1 MILNSKTCYIMQY
14 LFILLVFEVI
24 VVFTTYSIAFYY
36 HNLKVLE
43 TINLIGNILG
53 IQGFFFAIIFLIISN
68 MKTIKLHNSIQEL
81 HSVISS

>member
-1 MILNSKTCYIMQY
+1 MQY

-43 TINLIGNILG
+43 TGN
-53 IQGFFFAIIFLIISN
+53 
-68 MKTIKLHNSIQEL
+68 KIK
-81 HSVISS
+81 V